1 MKAQPLSSLY
11 SRTGCLPKCA
21 QTKYK
26 FNLKKSTPIDWRSSY
41 ISSFYLTAESDQV
54 EEQAEY
60 LVYDLQVSVYNLA
73 AQNWNNFQNLWGD
86 VGGYLGLLLGW
97 SSKSIKKFQKYNLQ
111 SIYLRS
117 CYSLFTDCP
126 IFFTA
131 WTKKLFSSTKFVSK
145 DKQ

>member
-41 ISSFYLTAESDQV
+41 ISSIYLTAESDQV

-60 LVYDLQVSVYNLA
+60 LVYDLQVSVYNFA

-97 SSKSIKKFQKYNLQ
+97 LVHKIHKKIIAVHKSIF
-111 SIYLRS
+111 
-117 CYSLFTDCP
+117 C
-126 IFFTA
+126 
-131 WTKKLFSSTKFVSK
+131 KLSEQYCLTFL
-145 DKQ
+145 

>member
-73 AQNWNNFQNLWGD
+73 AQNWNDFQNLWGD

-97 SSKSIKKFQKYNLQ
+97 SSKSINNFL
-111 SIYLRS
+111 
-117 CYSLFTDCP
+117 
-126 IFFTA
+126 
-131 WTKKLFSSTKFVSK
+131 
-145 DKQ
+145 